1 MKKVRKLLVGRKWT
15 SKSNGAAEF
24 VCVNRGIKVQAI
36 MSEKEAVDHI
46 EGEEHDANYQPPPQK
61 TIEEIMAADAEDE
74 SLRKYK
80 EALLG
85 EAQSEKIIF
94 DDSDPRK
101 VIVKKLSLLVAD
113 RDPMELDLSGDIS
126 KLKKNVFVI
135 KEGIQYKIRIDFVV
149 QREIVHGLKYVQKTY
164 RMGVPVDKMTQ
175 MVGSYPPKKEIQSYT
190 TPFEEAP
197 SGMMARGTYSVS
209 SLFTDD
215 DKNEHLKWE
224 WSFEI
229 KKDWQ

>member
-1 MKKVRKLLVGRKWT
+1 
-15 SKSNGAAEF
+15 
-24 VCVNRGIKVQAI
+24 
-36 MSEKEAVDHI
+36 MSTEKEVNLAEV
-46 EGEEHDANYQPPPQK
+46 EQAEEHDGNYQPPPQK

-85 EAQSEKIIF
+85 EAQAEKIVF
-94 DDSDPRK
+94 DESDPRK
-101 VIVKKLSLLVAD
+101 VIVKKLALLVAD
-113 RDPMELDLSGDIS
+113 RDPMELDLTGDLT

-164 RMGVPVDKMTQ
+164 RMGVPVDKMVQ

-197 SGMMARGTYSVS
+197 SGMMARGTYSVT

-215 DKNEHLKWE
+215 DKNEHLKWD

>member
-1 MKKVRKLLVGRKWT
+1 
-15 SKSNGAAEF
+15 
-24 VCVNRGIKVQAI
+24 
-36 MSEKEAVDHI
+36 MSTEKEVNLAEV
-46 EGEEHDANYQPPPQK
+46 EQGEEHDGNYQPPPQK

-85 EAQSEKIIF
+85 EAQAEKIVF
-94 DDSDPRK
+94 DESDPRK
-101 VIVKKLSLLVAD
+101 VIVKKLALLVAD
-113 RDPMELDLSGDIS
+113 RDPMELDLTGDLT

-164 RMGVPVDKMTQ
+164 RMGVPVDKMVQ

-197 SGMMARGTYSVS
+197 SGMMARGTYSVT

-215 DKNEHLKWE
+215 DKNEHLKWD

>member
-1 MKKVRKLLVGRKWT
+1 
-15 SKSNGAAEF
+15 
-24 VCVNRGIKVQAI
+24 
-36 MSEKEAVDHI
+36 MSTEKEVNPAEV
-46 EGEEHDANYQPPPQK
+46 EQEEHDTNYQPPPQK
-61 TIEEIMAADAEDE
+61 TIEEIMAADSEDE

-85 EAQSEKIIF
+85 EAQAEKIVF
-94 DDSDPRK
+94 DESDPRK
-101 VIVKKLSLLVAD
+101 VIVKKLALLVAD
-113 RDPMELDLSGDIS
+113 RDPMELDLTGDLT

-164 RMGVPVDKMTQ
+164 RMGVPVDKMVQ

-197 SGMMARGTYSVS
+197 SGMMARGTYSVT

-215 DKNEHLKWE
+215 DKNEHLKWD

>member
-1 MKKVRKLLVGRKWT
+1 
-15 SKSNGAAEF
+15 
-24 VCVNRGIKVQAI
+24 
-36 MSEKEAVDHI
+36 MSTEKEMNPAEV
-46 EGEEHDANYQPPPQK
+46 EQEEHDSSYQPPPQK

-85 EAQSEKIIF
+85 EAQAEKIIF
-94 DDSDPRK
+94 DESDQRK
-101 VIVKKLSLLVAD
+101 VIVKKLALLVAD
-113 RDPMELDLSGDIS
+113 RDPMELDLTGDLT

-164 RMGVPVDKMTQ
+164 RMGVPVDKMVQ

-197 SGMMARGTYSVS
+197 SGMMARGTYSVT

-215 DKNEHLKWE
+215 DKNEHLKWD